1 MARSVG
7 TRSPKRSIML
17 SPGDPGSPYSYLLH
31 PCHPLQLHI
40 LKIVCPSE
48 VLNKEGEREVGHEE
62 TQPTKWKTA

>member
-1 MARSVG
+1 
-7 TRSPKRSIML
+7 ML
-17 SPGDPGSPYSYLLH
+17 SPGDPGSPYSYLVH

-62 TQPTKWKTA
+62 KQPMKWKTA